1 MALFAYC
8 FGLLLSLLVVS
19 GSCFSS
25 FANTNILQSA
35 SVVGVDEKSESSRR
49 RRRSRSVMSLT
60 KTAGSTRC
68 RQFIYALD
76 FDGVL
81 VNSAA
86 ELCLSGFD
94 AAKILFDGEP
104 WLKRKL
110 RRPDQ
115 IAKLVDNFCEVRPC
129 LETGWEAPLLL
140 KLISE
145 GRSNHDIMS
154 EFQHGLRDE
163 MMSTLGVTKESCN
176 NALKRAR
183 NDWIGEDKDAD
194 DWLAAHGF
202 YEGACDAVRQLLSD
216 GKASDVYIITT
227 KAADFSC
234 RLLEK
239 QKLYGKDAPG
249 GGIPS
254 ENIFGLGS
262 GPKPQVL
269 ASLLNERGDDYAAV
283 FVEDRLLTLQDTM
296 KDTTICHR
304 VLPVLASW
312 GYNTQEQRNTSKE
325 SGYTVLSQTD
335 SSTLAQVMDSIQAE
349 QLLNDFDQH
358 FS

>member
-1 MALFAYC
+1 MMLFAYC
-8 FGLLLSLLVVS
+8 FGLLLSLLVVA
-19 GSCFSS
+19 GSCYSPCS
-25 FANTNILQSA
+25 NINNLQR
-35 SVVGVDEKSESSRR
+35 VGVEK
-49 RRRSRSVMSLT
+49 RSATRNVMSLT
-60 KTAGSTRC
+60 KTAATAAAVSSR

-81 VNSAA
+81 VDSAA
-86 ELCLSGFD
+86 ELGLSGFD
-94 AAKILFDGEP
+94 AAKILFEGEP

-115 IAKLVDNFCEVRPC
+115 IAKLVENFCQVRPC

-140 KLISE
+140 KLIADDDKR
-145 GRSNHDIMS
+145 RSINDIMS

-176 NALKRAR
+176 EALKRAR
-183 NDWIGEDKDAD
+183 NDWIGEDKDAE
-194 DWLAAHGF
+194 DWLEAHGF

-239 QKLYGKDAPG
+239 QKLYGQDAPG
-249 GGIPS
+249 GGIPP

-262 GPKPQVL
+262 GPKPKVL
-269 ASLLNERGDDYAAV
+269 ASLLSARGDDCAAV
-283 FVEDRLLTLQDTM
+283 FVEDRLLTLEETIQ
-296 KDTTICHR
+296 DTTICHR

-312 GYNTQEQRNTSKE
+312 GYNTQEQRKTAEK
-325 SGYTVLSQTD
+325 SGFKVLSQAD
-335 SSTLAQVMDSIQAE
+335 PSTLAQVLDSNQAE
-349 QLLNDFDQH
+349 HFLEDFDQR
-358 FS
+358 